1 MTNQTTQATPPVA
14 AKKAKELT
22 KHGHTRNDDYFWL
35 NQRED
40 QEVIDYLNAE
50 NEYTKKMMAHTEAF
64 QDKVFEEIKGRIQ
77 EVDQSVPYF
86 SRGYYFYVRYEE
98 GKEYPIYCRKAGSM
112 DADEEI
118 MLNVNELAEGHDYYS
133 VQGLSLSENMDILAF
148 SVDTVG
154 RRKYTIHF
162 KTLATGEISDDTIA
176 NTNGSIAWAADNQ
189 TLFYVT
195 KDEQT
200 LRDDTIWRHTLNRP
214 QTEDVKVYVETDET
228 FGTHIFRTKSRKFLV
243 ITSYSTLST
252 EQRYLAAD
260 NPMGEFAML
269 QAREDKHEYSASHY
283 DDKFYIVTN
292 WEATNFRLMVTPDNA
307 PSKENWTEVI
317 AHREDVM
324 LEQVELFKDFLVVQ
338 ERKDGLEHLRIRPWN
353 GSEEHYLDFGE
364 SAYSAWTAYN
374 PEFDTKVLR
383 YGFNSLITPRST
395 FDYNME
401 TREKTLLK
409 QQEVLGGYDPSQ
421 YTSERVHIT
430 ARDGAKV
437 PMSIVYK
444 KGMKKDGSNPA
455 LLYGYGSYGINV
467 TPDFSS
473 ARLSLLD
480 RGFVYAIAHIRG
492 SETMGRPWYE
502 DGKLLKKMNTFTDFI
517 DCGEYLVQQN
527 YTATER
533 LFALGGSAGG
543 MLMGGVM
550 NMRPDLF
557 KGLIAAV
564 PFVDVVTTML
574 DNSIP
579 LTTGEYD
586 EWGNPNEEEYYH
598 YMLSYSPY
606 DQVEAKNYP
615 NLLVTTGFHDSQ
627 VQYWEPAK
635 WVAKLRELKTDDNT
649 LLFKIDMSAGHS
661 GKTGRFQRFK
671 ELALEYVFMFDL
683 LGITE

>member
-1 MTNQTTQATPPVA
+1 MTNQTTQAAVPVA
-14 AKKAKELT
+14 AKKPKELT
-22 KHGHTRNDDYFWL
+22 KHGHTRVDDYFWL

-50 NEYTKKMMAHTEAF
+50 NEYTKKVMAHTDAF
-64 QDKVFEEIKGRIQ
+64 QDNLFEEIKGRIK

-86 SRGYYFYVRYEE
+86 NRGYYFYVRYEE
-98 GKEYPIYCRKAGSM
+98 GKEYPIYCRKKGSM
-112 DADEEI
+112 EAEEEV
-118 MLNVNELAEGHDYYS
+118 MLNVNELAKGHDYYA
-133 VQGLSLSENMDILAF
+133 VQGLSLSEDLDMLAF

-154 RRKYTIHF
+154 RRRYTIHF
-162 KTLATGEISDDTIA
+162 KKMGTGEIIKDTIT
-176 NTNGSIAWAADNQ
+176 NTNGSIAWAADNE

-200 LRDDTIWRHTLNRP
+200 LRDDTIWRHKLNRP
-214 QTEDVKVYVETDET
+214 QAEDVKVFVEEDET
-228 FGTHIFRTKSRKFLV
+228 FGTHVFRTKSRKFLV

-252 EQRYLAAD
+252 EQRYLAAND
-260 NPMGEFAML
+260 PMGEFTML

-283 DDKFYIVTN
+283 NDKFYIVTN
-292 WEATNFRLMVTPDNA
+292 WQAKNFRLMVTPDTA

-324 LEQVELFKDFLVVQ
+324 LEQIELFKDFLVVQ
-338 ERKDGLEHLRIRPWN
+338 ERKDGLERLHVRSWD
-353 GSEEHYLDFGE
+353 GSQEHYLDFGE
-364 SAYSAWTAYN
+364 FAYSAWTAYN

-401 TREKTLLK
+401 TKEKTLLK
-409 QQEVLGGYDPSQ
+409 QQEVLGGYDPMQ

-430 ARDGAKV
+430 ARDGAQV
-437 PMSIVYK
+437 PMSLVYK
-444 KGMKKDGSNPA
+444 KGMKRDGSHPA

-517 DCGEYLVQQN
+517 DCGEYLVQQQ
-527 YTATER
+527 YTAPER
-533 LFALGGSAGG
+533 LFAMGGSAGG

-574 DNSIP
+574 DDSIP

-606 DQVEAKNYP
+606 DQVEAKEYP

-635 WVAKLRELKTDDNT
+635 WVAKLRELKTDQNQ

-671 ELALEYVFMFDL
+671 ELALEYAFMFDL
-683 LGITE
+683 LGIKE